1 MILKYLLLFILQIL
15 LKALSH
21 FLIDPLSKRLALN
34 DGFLGLPFKLTLHF
48 FVYLLLELLDV
59 LGL

>member
-15 LKALSH
+15 LKALPH
-21 FLIDPLSKRLALN
+21 FLIDPLSKCLAFN
-34 DGFLGLPFKLTLHF
+34 DRFFGLPFKLTLHF
-48 FVYLLLELLDV
+48 FVYLLLQLLDV